1 MTHFVLGSDRIDKN
15 ERTWLNAIKNRLQ
28 QSGHQVTDVGVGPN
42 VVQAYGGRSG
52 AKGKVGLIL
61 VGGSDLGMYEDFY
74 QGLTRGYYHY
84 DKMGVLFDSWSGSK
98 KGTTTCDGIKNYKLG
113 RAHDDHYAS
122 AATIARIKGQTADE
136 YFAKHSDNIVR
147 VMLIA

>member
-52 AKGKVGLIL
+52 AKGKIGLIL

-98 KGTTTCDGIKNYKLG
+98 KAQPLVTAL
-113 RAHDDHYAS
+113 
-122 AATIARIKGQTADE
+122 RII
-136 YFAKHSDNIVR
+136 S
-147 VMLIA
+147 